1 MLIAGMATAAW
12 SKSLLTVKIAVRVIA
27 AQARTAGPHRAP
39 KPKIDS
45 FRAKCLDLT
54 DCIQLL
60 ILPQTGSV

>member
-39 KPKIDS
+39 KPKID
-45 FRAKCLDLT
+45 
-54 DCIQLL
+54 QLSR
-60 ILPQTGSV
+60 QVS